1 MYSIGLWYFR
11 GHGTSQR
18 KLYRAADNCLA
29 LHAPGKRHKAWNFEP
44 YAEVYNAPVKAT
56 FSAILIIVSAVG
68 WFSIHLSARERNGS
82 TGDAPLDDSPPAYDR
97 AVRGLL
103 AGFPVENLNTFSRP
117 RLNTRSNRNG
127 SPKSLLQSA
136 KVLFTSTFEE

>member
-11 GHGTSQR
+11 SHGTSQW
-18 KLYRAADNCLA
+18 KLYRAANNCLA
-29 LHAPGKRHKAWNFEP
+29 LHAPGKRHKAWNSEP
-44 YAEVYNAPVKAT
+44 WRRYITPIKAV

-82 TGDAPLDDSPPAYDR
+82 AGDAPVDDSPPAYDR
-97 AVRGLL
+97 AVRGFL
-103 AGFPVENLNTFSRP
+103 PVFRSSFTFDYFRP
-117 RLNTRSNRNG
+117 RINTRSNRNRR
-127 SPKSLLQSA
+127 PASLLQGA